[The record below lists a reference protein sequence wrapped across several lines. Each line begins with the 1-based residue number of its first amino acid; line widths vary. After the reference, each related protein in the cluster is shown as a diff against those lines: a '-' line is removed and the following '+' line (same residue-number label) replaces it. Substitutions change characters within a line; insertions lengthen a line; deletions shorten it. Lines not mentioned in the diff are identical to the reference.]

1 MSKFELYPHTK
12 CPCLLIMRDGRELE
26 FSMITNALLYMDVSP
41 SLGYYYADNY
51 HPIHRQAYLFRQRT
65 EIDRS
70 RLTFEKPANHKQPV
84 YFLWPDMSGK
94 KFKSHAD
101 AARFAKVQSVRIGYY
116 VRQENKKI
124 LAGGWWFS
132 EDQIK
137 AGKADGS
144 ILKMVEDYNE
154 QQRREQEECGSLCI

>member
-12 CPCLLIMRDGRELE
+12 CPCLLIMRDGRELQ
-26 FSMITNALLYMDVSP
+26 FSMITDALLYMDVSP
-41 SLGYYYADNY
+41 SLCNYYADSY

-70 RLTFEKPANHKQPV
+70 RLTFEKPANYKRTV
-84 YFLWPDMSGK
+84 YFLRPDMSGK

-101 AARFAKVQSVRIGYY
+101 AARFAGVQNARIGYY
-116 VRQENKKI
+116 VKQENKKI

-132 EDQIK
+132 EEQIK

-144 ILKMVEDYNE
+144 IQRMIDAYNE
-154 QQRREQEECGSLCI
+154 QQRREQQECGS